1 VESHGF
7 SLYIDYV
14 VKSLHARLLVL
25 RPPCTPSCQHTTSN
39 FLRRICSSIC
49 LQMSLLCFFQPSN
62 ATADDTRRRPAAVAS
77 APRLPALRPEDVLFQ
92 RDMRGNKI
100 ILGAGCRAEVRRR
113 RRDGDMQAPAPCC
126 CCIAHSPTILKLHFY
141 MSRSKMQGSPC
152 GVLVHRC
159 T

>member
-1 VESHGF
+1 MESHGF

-77 APRLPALRPEDVLFQ
+77 APRLPALRPEDVLIQ
-92 RDMRGNKI
+92 RDARGQKVL
-100 ILGAGCRAEVRRR
+100 LGKGAFGKVRR
-113 RRDGDMQAPAPCC
+113 P
-126 CCIAHSPTILKLHFY
+126 HLT
-141 MSRSKMQGSPC
+141 
-152 GVLVHRC
+152 GVG
-159 T
+159 